1 MADTSLTPTFGIWLI
16 SLFLESMF
24 SSTFDAH
31 TVTSLMD
38 LEILQSSGLLS
49 VLCLSAEHAPIVV
62 HLAKTSK
69 SVLWIITGTIV
80 LLILLE
86 FAAGIGAFMFT
97 DIMIKTDP
105 VILQQ
110 RFSQVTTFAA
120 LSTVKDMTSLQSAA
134 AFVVDSIITICLV
147 ALLRKGKSEI
157 KQTNDMLDTLILYAI
172 NRGFLTAACALIN
185 LVLFLAILGKF
196 YFFLGL
202 VCSSKSC
209 LLPPNL
215 IFIGGDSVDWNSILA
230 TTNRS
235 QFAVPSVP
243 IFPSHGIITVN
254 EEALELQDTSG
265 KQVSG
270 VHSNGKEGQQK
281 MSIG

>member
-1 MADTSLTPTFGIWLI
+1 MLVSHWMEKETDAVMAAYNKGG
-16 SLFLESMF
+16 
-24 SSTFDAH
+24 
-31 TVTSLMD
+31 D
-38 LEILQSSGLLS
+38 LEETKWGFMMFKDRIFITQNALNYYKDRM
-49 VLCLSAEHAPIVV
+49 IW
-62 HLAKTSK
+62 K
-69 SVLWIITGTIV
+69 SP
-80 LLILLE
+80 E
-86 FAAGIGAFMFT
+86 FS
-97 DIMIKTDP
+97 
-105 VILQQ
+105 
-110 RFSQVTTFAA
+110 SQVTTFAA
-120 LSTVKDMTSLQSAA
+120 LSTVKFWKVMSDQELGHDLTPECSC
-134 AFVVDSIITICLV
+134 ICCRLYYYH
-147 ALLRKGKSEI
+147 LSGIPFEGGKSEI

-185 LVLFLAILGKF
+185 LVLFLAIPGKF

-209 LLPPNL
+209 LLHEFLLFLKLPNL
-215 IFIGGDSVDWNSILA
+215 FFIGGDSVDWNSILA

>member
-1 MADTSLTPTFGIWLI
+1 MSNI
-16 SLFLESMF
+16 S
-24 SSTFDAH
+24 
-31 TVTSLMD
+31 
-38 LEILQSSGLLS
+38 Q
-49 VLCLSAEHAPIVV
+49 
-62 HLAKTSK
+62 HLP
-69 SVLWIITGTIV
+69 GNCQV

-86 FAAGIGAFMFT
+86 FGAGIGAFMFT
-97 DIMIKTDP
+97 HIMIKTDP

-120 LSTVKDMTSLQSAA
+120 LSTVKSAA

-147 ALLRKGKSEI
+147 VLLRGGKSQI

-185 LVLFLAILGKF
+185 LVLFLAIPGKF

-202 VCSSKSC
+202 VCSKLTTSMDRYMNSMLATLNARSHVRKTSVLTC
-209 LLPPNL
+209 S
-215 IFIGGDSVDWNSILA
+215 GGDSVDWNSILA
-230 TTNRS
+230 TTNWSR
-235 QFAVPSVP
+235 FAVPSVP

-254 EEALELQDTSG
+254 EEALELQDMSG